1 MQEAQNFP
9 ANPFSNQITR
19 QTPNPI
25 SPREDWKMAIGI
37 GVLHDAAI
45 AEFAARGMIE
55 PFSPTQVR
63 EQEGRK
69 IISYGL
75 SSFGY
80 DVRIAEEFYIFASLD
95 AAVVDPKNFP
105 TEAMVHKE
113 VKPYEA
119 VIIPPNSYA
128 LGRSLEYFRMP
139 EDVVGICLGKST
151 YARAGIIVNVTPLEP
166 GWEGHV
172 TIEISN
178 ATPLPAKVY
187 AHEGVMQVVF
197 LHGARPDVTYRDRGG
212 KYQKQQ
218 GVTFPR
224 V

>member
-1 MQEAQNFP
+1 
-9 ANPFSNQITR
+9 
-19 QTPNPI
+19 
-25 SPREDWKMAIGI
+25 
-37 GVLHDAAI
+37 
-45 AEFAARGMIE
+45 MIE

-63 EQEGRK
+63 EVDGRK

-80 DVRIAEEFYIFASLD
+80 DVRIAGEFYIFASLD
-95 AAVVDPKNFP
+95 AAVVDPKDFP
-105 TEAMVHKE
+105 AHAMVRKE
-113 VKPYEA
+113 VGPHEA

-187 AHEGVMQVVF
+187 AHEGIMQVVF
-197 LHGARPDVTYRDRGG
+197 LRGARPGVTYRDREG
-212 KYQKQQ
+212 KYQMQR